1 MRQCMGVLIFK
12 GIVEDRN
19 VELEQLVS
27 SLNVM
32 VSSLNLIYLLASKL
46 LYGKIL
52 QPGTGAFN
60 PR

>member
-19 VELEQLVS
+19 VELEQL
-27 SLNVM
+27 